1 MGLAAPSPAPPSQ
14 TVREVLPHTAFPQA
28 VDRQHSVTPRTLTD
42 DPSDPSGSRV
52 TPVDDG
58 DGRVAE
64 SAVPRPV
71 PSLHAHLARGSSLEW
86 GCVVPTVITTT
97 ASSDFRSAFRHFAG
111 SLLIG
116 VISTG
121 HRRAAPRR
129 HSRFRAE
136 TDLPCSTSDCVIVP
150 PPTTP
155 AGSSALHL
163 QDLHAFRGLRLLQ
176 KGSAPA

>member
-1 MGLAAPSPAPPSQ
+1 
-14 TVREVLPHTAFPQA
+14 
-28 VDRQHSVTPRTLTD
+28 VTPRTLTD